1 MAARDPVSSTT
12 RDDTATRNRPL
23 RAETPPAD
31 HWRRWAD
38 EVASPVDTAVPVSA
52 AIIPAPAAAAVPSP
66 AAAVSAPRASA
77 ASGSARAAAA

>member
-77 ASGSARAAAA
+77 A